1 MLDPWVMVA
10 LGFVGLAAGFV
21 DAVAGGGGIIG
32 IPALL
37 AAGVSPIAAL
47 ATNKVQ
53 GAIGTSVAAWTFW
66 RKGYVDL
73 RALIPAIIAT
83 FAGSYLGA
91 LSVKQIDTALLGY
104 AIPVALILI
113 AGYFLFAKGVTD
125 EDRAARLDFA
135 RFVPVVGFVLGFY
148 DGIFGPGTGT
158 FFTVAFVTLFGLG
171 ITRAAGHTKTLNLT
185 SNLAACALFIPAGDV
200 LWPVALTMAVGQV
213 VGGYLGALS
222 GIRWGA
228 KLIRPLVVVVAVA
241 LAVKVLFFS

>member
-1 MLDPWVMVA
+1 MLEPWVMVA

-37 AAGVSPIAAL
+37 AAGVPPIAAL

-66 RKGYVDL
+66 RKGLVDL
-73 RALIPAIIAT
+73 GALVPAILAT
-83 FAGSYLGA
+83 FTGSYLGA
-91 LSVKQIDTALLGY
+91 LSVKQIDTSLLGY

-158 FFTVAFVTLFGLG
+158 FFTLAFVTLFGLG

-200 LWPVALTMAVGQV
+200 LWPVALTMAAGQV

-228 KLIRPLVVVVAVA
+228 KLIRPLVVAVAVA
-241 LAVKVLFFS
+241 LAMKVLFFP